1 MRRAM
6 LAAVIWLAATTAVFG
21 STRIIPVAGHLPG
34 ANSTAWTTDL
44 SLTNNSLTAVTV
56 DLVFRPE
63 DGIARTRSVTLDA
76 KQSML
81 LEDAVGPSRFA
92 GTNPPSWLG
101 QLEIRSSGN
110 VSASA
115 HIFTAAA
122 SGGTFGSTYE
132 GFDPSALSPTGSL
145 TGLIS
150 STRFRS
156 NVAFANPSDQTAS
169 FDYVLRRMDGS
180 IAATRHLDVAPHS
193 TRQLSLGGDVATT
206 AGDDRLS
213 LGWSSNVP
221 AYVGGSVID
230 NRSGDPTNAPSMSR
244 DVTSLFFPVVGR
256 APGSNGTFW
265 STSAAVSSTSDA
277 AGSVTFAYRDSASGQ
292 TYTKSS
298 EIAALGTVA
307 TDDLNAFVDAPAG
320 LGSLTITSTTGVVG
334 AARVFNTQAD
344 GSTFG
349 SAVLA
354 QDNVVQSSKV
364 RIDGVRRDGDYRL
377 NVAISNDD
385 STATSGQVRL
395 FDDRGLEVEN
405 EPFHVEHG
413 RSIQVA
419 MNRGTDDV
427 RAGGI
432 EVETEHGV
440 LVTVTASNID
450 NRTGD
455 TIQRE
460 SEQENERQNDMEME
474 VSPRLTTIGVPVF
487 FSLRHATSNVSTVS
501 WDFGDGTIGTGAA
514 ASHAYA
520 TAGEFNVAVLIGL
533 AGGASVRDREDV
545 RVTGTGTSG
554 TGAIDFTFS
563 PVAPAVG
570 EQVVFTAIGAADGG
584 TFKWQFPGNV
594 RPIGNVVVFTFTSA
608 GPFEVE
614 LELEHGTSP
623 MQVTRM
629 VTVGGNGNGNPET
642 GPLAFTFSPS
652 APVAGQ
658 EVTFTATGATGGGTY
673 KWKFPGDIRELGPI
687 VTFTFAAKGSYEVEL
702 ELEHGTTVAQVQ
714 HVVTVGGGTTGGGQ
728 NVTSIDFS
736 WSPQAA
742 KAGQAVSFTASFDRQ
757 PPAGSVVKWR
767 FPDDSRPEGT
777 TASHTFPA
785 AGTFKVRVEI
795 EQPGQA
801 SIEREKNI
809 TIAP

>member
-1 MRRAM
+1 M
-6 LAAVIWLAATTAVFG
+6 LAAVIWLAVTTAAFG
-21 STRIIPVAGHLPG
+21 SIRIIPVAGHLPG
-34 ANSTAWTTDL
+34 ANGTAWTTDV
-44 SLTNNSLTAVTV
+44 SLTNNSLAAVTV

-63 DGIARTRSVTLDA
+63 DGIARTRSITLDA

-81 LEDAVGPSRFA
+81 VEDAVGPAQFPGA
-92 GTNPPSWLG
+92 NPPSWLG
-101 QLEIRSSGN
+101 QLEVRASADI
-110 VSASA
+110 SASA
-115 HIFTAAA
+115 HIFT
-122 SGGTFGSTYE
+122 SGPTGGTFGSTDE
-132 GFDPSALSPTGSL
+132 GFDPTTLSTTGSV

-150 STRFRS
+150 SIRFRS
-156 NVAFANPSDQTAS
+156 NVAFANPNDQTAS
-169 FDYVLRRMDGS
+169 FEYVLRHPDGS
-180 IAATRHLDVAPHS
+180 IAAARRLEVPPHS
-193 TRQLSLGGDVATT
+193 TRQPSVGDSVAPTP
-206 AGDDRLS
+206 GDDRLS
-213 LGWSSNVP
+213 LTWSSNVP
-221 AYVGGSVID
+221 AYVVGSIID

-256 APGSNGTFW
+256 ASGSNGTFW

-277 AGSVTFAYRDSASGQ
+277 AGSVTFAYRDSTSGQ
-292 TYTKSS
+292 TYTKTSS
-298 EIAALGTVA
+298 IAAFGTVA
-307 TDDLNAFVDAPAG
+307 TEDLNAFVDAPAG

-334 AARVFNTQAD
+334 AARVFNTLTD

-354 QDNVVQSSKV
+354 QDNVVESSKV
-364 RIDGVRRDGDYRL
+364 RIDGIRRDDDYRL

-385 STATSGQVRL
+385 ATATNGRVRL
-395 FDDRGLEVEN
+395 FDDHGLEVEN

-419 MNRGTDDV
+419 MNRGSDHV

-460 SEQENERQNDMEME
+460 SEQENERQNDTELE
-474 VSPRLTTIGVPVF
+474 INPRLTTVGVPVF
-487 FSLRHATSNVSTVS
+487 FSLRHAAANVSTVS
-501 WDFGDGTIGTGAA
+501 WDFGDGTTSAGAL
-514 ASHAYA
+514 ASHSYA
-520 TAGEFNVAVLIGL
+520 SAGEFDVAVLIGL
-533 AGGASVRDREDV
+533 TGGATVRDREDV
-545 RVTGTGTSG
+545 RVAGSGTGTPG

-563 PVAPAVG
+563 PAAPAVG
-570 EQVVFTAIGAADGG
+570 DQVVFTATGATGG
-584 TFKWQFPGNV
+584 GAFQWKFPGNV
-594 RPIGNVVVFTFTSA
+594 RPIGSTVVFTFTSA

-614 LELEHGTSP
+614 LELEHGATTAE
-623 MQVTRM
+623 VTRV
-629 VTVGGNGNGNPET
+629 VTVGGGNNGDPGT
-642 GPLAFTFSPS
+642 GPLAFNFSPS
-652 APVAGQ
+652 SPTAGQ
-658 EVTFTATGATGGGTY
+658 QVTFTASGATGGGTY
-673 KWKFPGDIRELGPI
+673 KWKFPGDIRKFGAT
-687 VTFTFAAKGSYEVEL
+687 VTFTFAAAGSFEVEL
-702 ELEHGTTVAQVQ
+702 ELEHGTATAEVT
-714 HVVTVGGGTTGGGQ
+714 HIVTVGGGATGGGQ

-742 KAGQAVSFTASFDRQ
+742 KVGQAVSFTASSDRQ

-767 FPDDSRPEGT
+767 FPNDSRPEGLT
-777 TASHTFPA
+777 VSYTFPA

-795 EQPGQA
+795 EQPGQP